1 MKRALV
7 IVAAVAGVVGL
18 GAAAFSG
25 PDLLDYYRF
34 DKALD
39 SHLEASQAEGGA
51 WPQLQESCFS
61 CHGPRGQSRNGHYP
75 ALSGLPASY
84 IEAQLRAFSSEQR
97 HSPTMG
103 PLARSLTE
111 GQIKLLAAYY
121 ARQAPAG
128 HTSAP
133 ASAALEERGR
143 TAVQASSCQACH
155 GDGLVGKDLAPRL
168 AGQGEIYLANQLAA
182 FKAGER
188 RDPSGAMNGI
198 AAALSNEDIPAV
210 ASYLSRI
217 PTGQGGSEVR

>member
-1 MKRALV
+1 MKRVLV
-7 IVAAVAGVVGL
+7 IAAVAAGVL
-18 GAAAFSG
+18 GVAAAAFSG

-34 DKALD
+34 DKALNN
-39 SHLEASQAEGGA
+39 HLEASQADGGA

-84 IEAQLRAFSSEQR
+84 IEGQLRAFASEQR

-121 ARQAPAG
+121 ARQAPAE
-128 HTSAP
+128 TASAP
-133 ASAALEERGR
+133 ASAVLEERGK
-143 TAVQASSCQACH
+143 TAVQAHSCQACH
-155 GDGLVGKDLAPRL
+155 GERLAGKDLAPRL

-217 PTGQGGSEVR
+217 PTGHGHSANE